1 MLQHLHSNGLLPE
14 HQSAYRRSH
23 STETALL
30 KVTSDA
36 LIAADQGR
44 LTLLGMLDL
53 SVAFDC
59 VDHGI
64 LLSRLETS
72 DSLVWCWTGCGR
84 TLLVGNSTWGTTGQH
99 PRRRSW
105 STAFLKAPYSVLCIS
120 SSTQQM
126 RSKLPE
132 SWVSS
137 YTVSSIYDHCLACD
151 TSQLTN
157 RLTHCIEVIGRW
169 MSSNRLRL
177 NASKTEFIWLGST
190 RRLARCT
197 FDPIIIN
204 GDTILP
210 SLTVRDLG
218 AYIDSGINFD
228 EHVTRLTRTCFF
240 HIRQLRSIRRSLT
253 IESSHALVRAL
264 VLSRLDYCNGL
275 LGGAPKCL
283 LGPLSG
289 VLRAAARL
297 ILLLPRSGSV
307 TDRIRTELHW
317 LDIPSRVAFKLC
329 VLAYRCIHG
338 SAPSFLAR
346 FFTPVS
352 VIAGR
357 SQLRS
362 ASTGVLFVPRSHTL
376 TIGPRAF
383 AISAPSAWN
392 RLPADLRDPSHSLLT
407 FRKKL
412 KTFLFNAPV

>member
-1 MLQHLHSNGLLPE
+1 MRYN
-14 HQSAYRRSH
+14 
-23 STETALL
+23 
-30 KVTSDA
+30 
-36 LIAADQGR
+36 
-44 LTLLGMLDL
+44 
-53 SVAFDC
+53 
-59 VDHGI
+59 
-64 LLSRLETS
+64 
-72 DSLVWCWTGCGR
+72 
-84 TLLVGNSTWGTTGQH
+84 GTT
-99 PRRRSW
+99 S
-105 STAFLKAPYSVLCIS
+105 STTVMKYGVPQGSVLGPLYFI
-120 SSTQQM
+120 
-126 RSKLPE
+126 L
-132 SWVSS
+132 
-137 YTVSSIYDHCLACD
+137 YTADAFQIAGELGFFIHGYADDLQIYDHCLACD

-190 RRLARCT
+190 RRLAICT

-204 GDTILP
+204 GDTIPP

-253 IESSHALVRAL
+253 IESSNALVRAL
-264 VLSRLDYCNGL
+264 VLSRLDCLEGHR
-275 LGGAPKCL
+275 CL

-297 ILLLPRSGSV
+297 ILLLPRSGRV

-338 SAPSFLAR
+338 SAPSYLAR

-352 VIAGR
+352 EIAGR
-357 SQLRS
+357 SFCVDGCVICAEVTHFDNWS
-362 ASTGVLFVPRSHTL
+362 AGFRY
-376 TIGPRAF
+376 IR
-383 AISAPSAWN
+383 PSAWN
-392 RLPADLRDPSHSLLT
+392 RLPVELRDPSHSLLT

-412 KTFLFNAPV
+412 KTYLFNAPV